1 MKRAFVALSALA
13 AGVAA
18 FSDVLLAQWWFPPAP
33 TPVSTP
39 EIDGAGSIAVMA
51 LLASLGALLYSRIK
65 R

>member
-1 MKRAFVALSALA
+1 MKRAFVALSVLA
-13 AGVAA
+13 AGVTA
-18 FSDVLLAQWWFPPAP
+18 FSHLLLAQRWPAAPP